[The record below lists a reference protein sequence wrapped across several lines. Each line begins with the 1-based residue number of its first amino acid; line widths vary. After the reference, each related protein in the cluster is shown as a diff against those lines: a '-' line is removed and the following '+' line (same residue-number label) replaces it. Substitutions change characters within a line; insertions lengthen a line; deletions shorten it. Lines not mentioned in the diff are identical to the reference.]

1 MAEFFDYN
9 PDRGTWYEADFDSD
23 GNLRRFTTKQDIQP
37 VIDHATRIRNSG
49 VNDKKLKDYY
59 FEHYA
64 VIPAHVELAMRQKG
78 INIYNPAQTKEVLK
92 EINTN
97 YPHLKTTNRTHG

>member
-1 MAEFFDYN
+1 MKNYMDVLQIALKRAREAEKEFNKENVSFITGYQSMA
-9 PDRGTWYEADFDSD
+9 
-23 GNLRRFTTKQDIQP
+23 QD
-37 VIDHATRIRNSG
+37 
-49 VNDKKLKDYY
+49 LKDYY